1 MCEGET
7 VYGEIV
13 GYDNNGSPFFHHN
26 TKADKPSVKTFSEN
40 MVYSY
45 GCNTVTQP
53 NMFHVYRI
61 TQVSVDG
68 KVVEL
73 SDSQMRRRSVELG
86 LTPVPL
92 FETSL
97 VYHNDLHE
105 NVMKIVTMLTE
116 DRVSVLDDRHISEGC
131 VVRVD
136 AKNGQ
141 TYFLKSK
148 AYLFK
153 LFEGIVKEK
162 DDYVDVEESA

>member
-1 MCEGET
+1 
-7 VYGEIV
+7 
-13 GYDNNGSPFFHHN
+13 
-26 TKADKPSVKTFSEN
+26 
-40 MVYSY
+40 
-45 GCNTVTQP
+45 
-53 NMFHVYRI
+53 
-61 TQVSVDG
+61 
-68 KVVEL
+68 
-73 SDSQMRRRSVELG
+73 
-86 LTPVPL
+86 
-92 FETSL
+92 
-97 VYHNDLHE
+97 
-105 NVMKIVTMLTE
+105 MLTE